1 MTISAYKKCKRSG
14 FSRLALIFF
23 LLVGLLAA
31 GFFAYQLFFV
41 PNPTVKGSE
50 ALKVLSADNAITL
63 TGEDIH
69 SVEISITQNG
79 KKIDLLKDTA
89 GGREKTYTLQIRPK
103 DLALSDGAAIV
114 MIRAESGMFK
124 KLKQDI
130 SVLIDTV
137 PPSLEE
143 LKAPKTVMQ
152 GGAGFAV
159 LRAKGADSVF
169 VKLEDMMFPA
179 FPRTGR
185 TKALSVPVHAGT
197 AVDYYVFF
205 PVPYNVK
212 EGAVLYAV
220 AKDEAGNQNVLSLH
234 TSIKKVAFRASSMS
248 ISDNFID
255 SVVAPLLHEASVSDR
270 ESAFKKVNEEMREEA
285 LGKLVEVTKQ
295 TEPDILW
302 KGAFLQLKNSKV
314 MAVYGDKRT
323 YLYRERTISH
333 SVHLGYDLASNA
345 HAPVG
350 AANSGLVRFAGDLSI
365 YGNTVIIDHGMG
377 LMSLYGHLSAISVS
391 EGQTVNKGDIIGRTG
406 TTGLAG
412 GDHLHFGILIHG
424 YEVSPLYWWD
434 QHWIRV
440 NVLDALEG

>member
-1 MTISAYKKCKRSG
+1 MTITTYRKYRRSG
-14 FSRLALIFF
+14 FSRLALVLF
-23 LLVGLLAA
+23 LLVALLAA
-31 GFFAYQLFFV
+31 VFFAYQLFFV
-41 PNPTVKGSE
+41 PNPSVKGTE
-50 ALKVLSADNAITL
+50 ALKMLSADNVVTL
-63 TGEDIH
+63 KGEGIR
-69 SVEISITQNG
+69 SAEISIIQNG
-79 KKIDLLKDTA
+79 KKIDLLKDTT
-89 GGREKTYTLQIRPK
+89 GGTEKTYDLQIRPK
-103 DLALSDGAAIV
+103 DLELSDGAATIV
-114 MIRAESGMFK
+114 IRAESGMFK

-130 SVLIDTV
+130 QVLIDTV

-143 LKAPKTVMQ
+143 LKVPKIVTQ
-152 GGAGFAV
+152 GGSGFAS

-169 VKLEDMMFPA
+169 VKLEDRVFPA

-185 TKALSVPVHAGT
+185 TKASSASHAGA
-197 AVDYYVFF
+197 AVDYYAFF

-234 TSIKKVAFRASSMS
+234 TSIKKVAYRTSLMS

-255 SVVAPLLHEASVSDR
+255 SVASSLLNEANISDH
-270 ESAFKKVNEEMREEA
+270 ESAFKKVNEEMREKV
-285 LGKLVEVTKQ
+285 LGELIEITKR

-323 YLYRERTISH
+323 YLYKGRTVSH

-345 HAPVG
+345 HAPVE

-377 LMSLYGHLSAISVS
+377 LMSLYGHLSAINVS
-391 EGQTVNKGDIIGRTG
+391 GGQTVNKGDIIGRTG

-424 YEVSPLYWWD
+424 YEVSPLFWWD

-440 NVLDALEG
+440 NVLDSMTG